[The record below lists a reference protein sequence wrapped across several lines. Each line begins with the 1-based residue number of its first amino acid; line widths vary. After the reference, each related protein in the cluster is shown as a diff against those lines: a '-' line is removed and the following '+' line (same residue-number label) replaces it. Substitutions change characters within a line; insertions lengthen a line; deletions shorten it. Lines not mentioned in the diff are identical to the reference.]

1 MSGLVKIVLV
11 VLALGLAEAGHSS
24 YGGSSYR
31 KRPAAAPRAASKSIA
46 ELVIADEKN
55 FSTLLAA
62 VKAAGLAET
71 LAGPGTFTVFAPT
84 NAAFAKVPA
93 DALKGLLADPA
104 ALKNVLLRHVLG
116 SVVKAEDI
124 PKGSTEV
131 DTLSGEKITVTKNYN
146 GVSIKSSAGS
156 AKVIIPNVMATNGV
170 VHAVDSVF

>member
-1 MSGLVKIVLV
+1 MSGLLKIVLV

-31 KRPAAAPRAASKSIA
+31 KRPAPRVASKSIA
-46 ELVIADEKN
+46 ELVIADKKN

-93 DALKGLLADPA
+93 DALQGLLADPA

-156 AKVIIPNVMATNGV
+156 ANVIIPNVMASNGV

>member
-1 MSGLVKIVLV
+1 MGFATEQPSRIQLNMSGLLKIVLV

-24 YGGSSYR
+24 YGGGSYR
-31 KRPAAAPRAASKSIA
+31 KRPAPRVASKSIA
-46 ELVIADEKN
+46 ELVIAD
-55 FSTLLAA
+55 
-62 VKAAGLAET
+62 
-71 LAGPGTFTVFAPT
+71 
-84 NAAFAKVPA
+84 KVPS
-93 DALKGLLADPA
+93 DALQGLLADPA

-156 AKVIIPNVMATNGV
+156 ANVIIPNVMASNGV